1 MKLAIDCRMIKMS
14 GIGVYLEN
22 ILPTLFRQNSLDSFL
37 LIGNQEQ
44 LSQFADNK
52 NCLFLSC
59 SIPIFSVKE
68 LIDFPVSEVNSCDA
82 FYTPN
87 FNIPFGIKVPIYCTI
102 HDVVFLDVK
111 GITSFW
117 GRAIRK
123 LMLRR
128 AVYLATKIFTV
139 SEFSKGRIL
148 HYFPTEKEVIV
159 TYNGINS
166 LLKNYASKKPS
177 PYTFKYIV
185 YVGNIKK
192 HKGLGLLLDSFNI
205 AIKNGLLM
213 KLVIVGN
220 SCNFKTQDSDLI
232 SKIKEQDDNIL
243 FTGWLP
249 SEDVYN
255 TIMHAEC
262 LVQPSL
268 YEGFGIPPLEA
279 LYLGCS
285 VIVSDIPVFKEI
297 YNDLPVCFFDS
308 RNKMD
313 LVKKLENIEKS
324 SLPKDS
330 IRSIIEKKY
339 NYIYSAEKIYT
350 SIDIQIQK

>member
-1 MKLAIDCRMIKMS
+1 
-14 GIGVYLEN
+14 
-22 ILPTLFRQNSLDSFL
+22 
-37 LIGNQEQ
+37 
-44 LSQFADNK
+44 
-52 NCLFLSC
+52 
-59 SIPIFSVKE
+59 
-68 LIDFPVSEVNSCDA
+68 
-82 FYTPN
+82 
-87 FNIPFGIKVPIYCTI
+87 
-102 HDVVFLDVK
+102 
-111 GITSFW
+111 
-117 GRAIRK
+117 
-123 LMLRR
+123 
-128 AVYLATKIFTV
+128 
-139 SEFSKGRIL
+139 
-148 HYFPTEKEVIV
+148 
-159 TYNGINS
+159 
-166 LLKNYASKKPS
+166 
-177 PYTFKYIV
+177 
-185 YVGNIKK
+185 
-192 HKGLGLLLDSFNI
+192 
-205 AIKNGLLM
+205 M